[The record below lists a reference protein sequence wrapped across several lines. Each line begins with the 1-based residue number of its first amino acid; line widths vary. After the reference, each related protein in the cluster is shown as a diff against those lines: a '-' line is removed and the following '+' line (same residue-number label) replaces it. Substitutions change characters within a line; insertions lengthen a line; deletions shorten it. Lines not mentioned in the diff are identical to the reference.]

1 VSRLYETQF
10 LYDKRKVGY
19 QFLNAQNEMRYN
31 KEKPDINKDSMS
43 MNSKLKNRQPLYKR
57 TKDLLDVRN
66 SQLENKISKNEEL
79 RQKEEIEWQQVQDQ
93 RVDKNYKDRKCTS
106 SEWERTYDW
115 RFRRYLKDKTKNIED
130 LDQRYNTPNQAVP
143 NVTYRTTRGAVEKVE
158 NRVDDDLRNKK
169 MKIDKLRRDMTPTFK
184 PRINKASRKI
194 LNKSTSIR
202 SKIRDE
208 QSNTRYNSINK
219 ISSFIRNK
227 SYDKDNIR
235 GFVKDY
241 NKNDKKLFYSNKN
254 TDGNSSKQRDISI
267 TKGQTDGTLDSI
279 GYGNKPNQDEFRMFL
294 DNYESN
300 ISKAILIEEKLNLD
314 FNEDRDKYDS
324 NHQKWDIRTAEF
336 DGIDSC
342 NEEFIPISSVN
353 GHPKVTDYLVS
364 SKIYGITEIDE
375 GTQKPQVIETS
386 AAQITEYLQQLSN
399 ELNSRIKQRGN
410 CYKV

>member
-1 VSRLYETQF
+1 
-10 LYDKRKVGY
+10 
-19 QFLNAQNEMRYN
+19 MRYN
-31 KEKPDINKDSMS
+31 KEKPEINKESISMH
-43 MNSKLKNRQPLYKR
+43 SKLENWQPLYKR
-57 TKDLLDVRN
+57 TKDLLDAKN
-66 SQLENKISKNEEL
+66 SQLENKRSKNEEL
-79 RQKEEIEWQQVQDQ
+79 LHQKEQIEWQQVQDQ
-93 RVDKNYKDRKCTS
+93 RVDKKYKDRKCDLF
-106 SEWERTYDW
+106 EWERTYDW
-115 RFRRYLKDKTKNIED
+115 RFQRYLKDKTKNIED
-130 LDQRYNTPNQAVP
+130 LDRRYNTPNQAVP
-143 NVTYRTTRGAVEKVE
+143 NLNYRTTRGAVKNVEKVE

-169 MKIDKLRRDMTPTFK
+169 LKIDKLRRDMTPTFK
-184 PRINKASRKI
+184 PRINKNSKNIINR
-194 LNKSTSIR
+194 STSIR
-202 SKIRDE
+202 SRLRDE

-219 ISSFIRNK
+219 ISSFIKNK

-235 GFVKDY
+235 GFVKHY
-241 NKNDKKLFYSNKN
+241 NKN

-267 TKGQTDGTLDSI
+267 TKGQTDGTLDSV

-314 FNEDRDKYDS
+314 LNEDGDQYDS

-342 NEEFIPISSVN
+342 HEELIPISSVN
-353 GHPKVTDYLVS
+353 GHPKGADYLVS